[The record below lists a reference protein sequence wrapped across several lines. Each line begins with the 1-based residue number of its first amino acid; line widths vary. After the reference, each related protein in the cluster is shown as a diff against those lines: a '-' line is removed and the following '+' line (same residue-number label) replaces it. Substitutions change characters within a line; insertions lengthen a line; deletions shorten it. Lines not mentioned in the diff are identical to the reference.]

1 MVKLSQLEVPE
12 TIQKAIEPI
21 KDNDEAVQNF
31 GVHKALEIVKAIL
44 DLKISPGIH
53 FFTLNR
59 SENNTQF
66 SFCNFF

>member
-12 TIQKAIEPI
+12 RIKAAIEPI

-31 GVHKALEIVKAIL
+31 GVHNALEMAKLIL
-44 DLKISPGIH
+44 DAKVTPGLH

-59 SENNTQF
+59 YVNIF
-66 SFCNFF
+66 IFVVAKK